1 MRKEVMFY
9 LILAAVLIIS
19 IIAYSYSMK
28 DASKEVQFSPS
39 IEQTKTKSTAWVMIV
54 VFMLITIIAVISVLS
69 YQIMGK

>member
-1 MRKEVMFY
+1 MFY